1 MGRKSLQLILRCLLE
16 VKQAD
21 KRVQGKEGQLHRK
34 ITLGIQQP
42 LMARR
47 TVQAKLLTLLMKTQV
62 TQVSGQSF
70 VGYLRLCH

>member
-1 MGRKSLQLILRCLLE
+1 MQIRLLE

-21 KRVQGKEGQLHRK
+21 ERVQGKEGQLHRK
-34 ITLGIQQP
+34 ITIGIQQP

-62 TQVSGQSF
+62 PQVSEQNF
-70 VGYLRLCH
+70 AGYPRLYH